1 MKEKSTKILIVDDH
15 PMLREG
21 LAVVL
26 NAQPGLEVCGLA
38 GSVQESL
45 QVMEEQLADLAII
58 DYSLKEEVGSQVAAA
73 LVEKYPS
80 LRILAISSISDKSN
94 IRDMV
99 KAGAIGFVL
108 KDAHLTELLEAVR
121 TTASGRTF
129 FSREVSAI
137 LLDDLLKVANPT
149 NAASKK
155 NYLCKPSDL
164 TQREME
170 VLQEIVAEN
179 TNKEIAD
186 NLHISVKTV
195 ENHRQNLMQKIGARN
210 TAGLVRFALE
220 NGLIH

>member
-1 MKEKSTKILIVDDH
+1 MEKSTKILIVDDH